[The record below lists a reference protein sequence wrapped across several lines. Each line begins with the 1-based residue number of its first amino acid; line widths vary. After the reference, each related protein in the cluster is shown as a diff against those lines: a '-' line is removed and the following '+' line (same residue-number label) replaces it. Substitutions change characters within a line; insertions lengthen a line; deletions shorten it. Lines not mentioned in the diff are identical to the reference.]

1 MVSNMLKQKMVEVS
15 NKQGENK
22 SKPNIICDYNSG
34 TSGIDWADQMVSD
47 YDCLRKTTQW
57 YK

>member
-1 MVSNMLKQKMVEVS
+1 MLKQKMVEVS

-22 SKPNIICDYNSG
+22 SKPNIICDYSSG